1 MLIQGASV
9 MELAAGKYFG
19 ELSILFSLK
28 RAATV
33 RTKTNAKLLSLS
45 KHGLN
50 MALKDHEREAQMIRK
65 EAKKRS
71 AEHAAEE
78 ENRLRTEAAK
88 LIRQTSRS
96 SVRRASNPGVP
107 ALAQGSRVL

>member
-1 MLIQGASV
+1 